1 MNIWQS
7 FRLAAKSII
16 SNKMRSLLT
25 MLGMIIGVGSV
36 IIIMGLMSGVTDY
49 IVGNFADM
57 GTNMITVSVT
67 NTGTRTV
74 TVDDMYEFADANPEV
89 FEGVTPSVS
98 GNFTVKNGTTFLST
112 AITGVGEDY
121 GTINH
126 ITLAQGRFIS
136 YADILKRQPVCVVGT
151 YIIHELFENNNVLG
165 ETIKI
170 NGENFKIIGI
180 VEETADSEEGSA
192 DECIY
197 IPYSKAARMT
207 NTGKIST
214 FTFAAH
220 DTDYVEAGEE
230 LLDVYLYEIFRD
242 EDLYRITSMT
252 VLLDA
257 INSIIDMLGTVLSGI
272 AGISLLVAG
281 IGIMNIMLVS
291 VTERTKEIGI
301 RKSLGARK
309 KDIMQQFIIEAGT
322 ISALGGLIGI
332 ILGSSL
338 TIYMGNSM
346 GVNAAPSLSSII
358 ISFSISAGIGI
369 LFGYIPAKKAANLNP
384 IDALRSD

>member
-1 MNIWQS
+1 MTIWQS

-49 IVGNFADM
+49 IVSSFADM
-57 GTNMITVSVT
+57 GTNMITVNIT

-74 TVDDMYEFADANPEV
+74 TVDDMYAFADKNTDV

-98 GNFTVKNGTTFLST
+98 GNFTLKNGTSSLST
-112 AITGVGEDY
+112 TVTGAGEDY
-121 GTINH
+121 DEINH
-126 ITLAQGRFIS
+126 ITLTQGRFVS
-136 YADILKRQPVCVVGT
+136 YADILKRQSVCVVGT
-151 YIIHELFENNNVLG
+151 YIVNELFENNNVLG

-170 NGENFKIIGI
+170 DGENFQIIGI
-180 VEETADSEEGSA
+180 VEETAEGEENSA
-192 DECIY
+192 DECVY

-207 NTGKIST
+207 FTGKISS

-230 LLDVYLYEIFRD
+230 LLDSYLYEVFAD

-252 VLLDA
+252 VLLDT
-257 INSIIDMLGTVLSGI
+257 INSMTDMLGMVLSGI

-322 ISALGGLIGI
+322 ISALGGLLGI
-332 ILGSSL
+332 IFGSSL
-338 TIYMGNSM
+338 TIYLGKSF
-346 GVNAAPSLSSII
+346 GVNAAPSFGSVMM
-358 ISFSISAGIGI
+358 SFSISAGIGI

>member
-1 MNIWQS
+1 MTIWQS
-7 FRLAAKSII
+7 FRLAAKSIV

-49 IVGNFADM
+49 IIGNFADM
-57 GTNMITVSVT
+57 GTNMITVNIT

-74 TVDDMYEFADANPEV
+74 TVDDMYEFADENTEV

-98 GNFTVKNGTTFLST
+98 GNFTIKNGTSSLST
-112 AITGVGEDY
+112 IITGAGEDY
-121 GTINH
+121 GDINH
-126 ITLAQGRFIS
+126 LTLSQGRFIS
-136 YADILKRQPVCVVGT
+136 YADILKRQSVCVVGT
-151 YIIHELFENNNVLG
+151 YIINELFENDNVLG

-180 VEETADSEEGSA
+180 VEETAEGEEGSA
-192 DECIY
+192 DECVY

-207 NTGKIST
+207 FTGKISS

-230 LLDVYLYEIFRD
+230 LLDSYLYEVFGD
-242 EDLYRITSMT
+242 EDLYRVTSMT
-252 VLLDA
+252 ILLDA

-322 ISALGGLIGI
+322 ISALGGLLGI
-332 ILGSSL
+332 IFGSTL
-338 TIYMGNSM
+338 TIYLGNSF
-346 GVNAAPSLSSII
+346 GVNAAPSLGSVMM
-358 ISFSISAGIGI
+358 SFSISAGIGV
-369 LFGYIPAKKAANLNP
+369 LFGYIPARKAANLNP

>member
-49 IVGNFADM
+49 VVSSFADM
-57 GTNMITVSVT
+57 GTNMITVSIT

-74 TVDDMYEFADANPEV
+74 TVDDMYDFAAENNEV

-98 GNFTVKNGTTFLST
+98 GSFTLKNGTNSLST
-112 AITGVGEDY
+112 SVSGVGEDY
-121 GTINH
+121 MDINH
-126 ITLAQGRFIS
+126 ITLSQGRFIS
-136 YADILKRQPVCVVGT
+136 YADILKRQPVCVIGT
-151 YIIHELFENNNVLG
+151 YIIDELFENDNVLG

-170 NGENFKIIGI
+170 NGETFKIIGI
-180 VEETADSEEGSA
+180 VEETEDREEGSA
-192 DECIY
+192 DECVY
-197 IPYSKAARMT
+197 VAYSKAARMT
-207 NTGKIST
+207 NTGKISN
-214 FTFAAH
+214 FTFAAL
-220 DTDYVEAGEE
+220 DTDHVEVGEE
-230 LLDVYLYEIFRD
+230 LLDDYLYEVFAD

-252 VLLDA
+252 ALLDT
-257 INSIIDMLGTVLSGI
+257 INSMTNMLGMVLSGI

-322 ISALGGLIGI
+322 ISALGGIIGI
-332 ILGSSL
+332 VGGSSL
-338 TIYMGNSM
+338 TIYMGNLM
-346 GVNAAPSLSSII
+346 GVNAAPSFASILL
-358 ISFSISAGIGI
+358 SFSISAGIGV

-384 IDALRSD
+384 IDALRSE

>member
-1 MNIWQS
+1 MNLWQS
-7 FRLAAKSII
+7 FRLAGKSIV

-36 IIIMGLMSGVTDY
+36 ITIMGLMSGVTDY
-49 IVGNFADM
+49 IVSSFADM
-57 GTNMITVSVT
+57 GTNMITVSIT

-74 TVDDMYEFADANPEV
+74 TVDDMYEFAKENSQV
-89 FEGVTPSVS
+89 FDGVTPTVS
-98 GNFTVKNGTTFLST
+98 GSFTLKNGTNSLST
-112 AITGVGEDY
+112 AVSGVGEDY
-121 GTINH
+121 MDINH
-126 ITLAQGRFIS
+126 ITLSQGRSVS
-136 YADILKRQPVCVVGT
+136 YADILKRQPVCVIGT
-151 YIIHELFENNNVLG
+151 YIIDELFENDNVLG

-170 NGENFKIIGI
+170 NGESFTIIGV
-180 VEETADSEEGSA
+180 VEETADREEGSA
-192 DECIY
+192 DECVY
-197 IPYSKAARMT
+197 AAYSKVARMT
-207 NTGKIST
+207 NTGKISS

-230 LLDVYLYEIFRD
+230 LLDTYLYEVFGD

-252 VLLDA
+252 MLLDA
-257 INSIIDMLGTVLSGI
+257 INSMTDMLSMVLSGI

-322 ISALGGLIGI
+322 ISALGGLLGI
-332 ILGSSL
+332 IFGSSL
-338 TIYMGNSM
+338 TIYMGNSF
-346 GVNAAPSLSSII
+346 GVNAAPSLTAII
-358 ISFSISAGIGI
+358 MSFSISAGIGI

-384 IDALRSD
+384 IDALRSE